1 MTILNLSLN
10 WGSGPSTKTRQ
21 GSSSLSDVCCCRR
34 FCFAGDGA
42 FESAGAPRFGGI
54 VFHNSAN
61 FFILIPAR
69 TGTSHLLL
77 HSRMSRGYL
86 KLGDILACRLEKY
99 MKISL
104 KSWFPRLIAV
114 LVGVC
119 VANGVAAG
127 AGKSH
132 YVVTNDDVPPALAT
146 SASFFTIGT
155 NGLLNVKAKVLTGR
169 GGIAGGYFAA
179 NRVSVLNSGNAQCA
193 YTSQAQTGEI
203 EGIAIKTL
211 EIGGHAVGSSKD
223 TGTSNGVGLAMNA
236 KYLYASFT
244 DSSTIGTF
252 RVLPGCSVKFVGD
265 ISVQGLQG
273 GVIDGMAI
281 HGTIMVVTYGD
292 NSIESFN
299 VSGGVPVSNGDEQN
313 STGSRTGNTYP
324 SGVDI
329 TQDGHF
335 AIFGDTSPLTI
346 VEVSDISSGKLAPTV
361 VYHLGNE
368 LNSSNVLLSPDES
381 LLYISNNQS
390 GTVTAAF
397 FDKSTGKL
405 SKGCV
410 SRPLK
415 GFDANWSYV
424 ASLALDQTTGTGGV
438 VYVAEYGVPSSIGEI
453 NVKSAGGKCTLT
465 ESSHS
470 PVSDP
475 NSPGLLSIG
484 AFPPRPF

>member
-1 MTILNLSLN
+1 VVIL
-10 WGSGPSTKTRQ
+10 
-21 GSSSLSDVCCCRR
+21 
-34 FCFAGDGA
+34 
-42 FESAGAPRFGGI
+42 
-54 VFHNSAN
+54 
-61 FFILIPAR
+61 
-69 TGTSHLLL
+69 
-77 HSRMSRGYL
+77 
-86 KLGDILACRLEKY
+86 LGDILASRLEKY

-132 YVVTNDDVPPALAT
+132 YVVTNDDVPPALNASAT
-146 SASFFTIGT
+146 FFTVET
-155 NGLLNVKAKVLTGR
+155 HGLLTMKAKILTGR

-179 NRVSVLNSGNAQCA
+179 NRVSVLNSGNAQCV
-193 YTSQAQTGEI
+193 YTSQALTGEI
-203 EGIAIKTL
+203 EGIAINTL

-223 TGTSNGVGLAMNA
+223 TGASNGVGLAMNA

-244 DSSTIGTF
+244 DSSMIGTF
-252 RVLPGCSVKFVGD
+252 RVQPGCTLTFVGD
-265 ISVQGLQG
+265 ITVGGLQG

-281 HGTIMVVTYGD
+281 RGNIMVVTYGD

-299 VSGGVPVSNGDEQN
+299 ISGGEPVSNGDEQN

-335 AIFGDTSPLTI
+335 AIFGDTSPFTI

-397 FDKSTGKL
+397 FDNGTGKL

-415 GFDANWSYV
+415 GFDADWSYV

-438 VYVAEYGVPSSIGEI
+438 VYVAEYGAPSSIGEI

>member
-1 MTILNLSLN
+1 MLLAQVLLH
-10 WGSGPSTKTRQ
+10 GER
-21 GSSSLSDVCCCRR
+21 
-34 FCFAGDGA
+34 A
-42 FESAGAPRFGGI
+42 FESAAATRFGGI

-61 FFILIPAR
+61 FFILGCRSEWKESVVIELRDDSWLSYWA
-69 TGTSHLLL
+69 TFLLA
-77 HSRMSRGYL
+77 G
-86 KLGDILACRLEKY
+86 LEKS
-99 MKISL
+99 MTVSFR
-104 KSWFPRLIAV
+104 SWLSRLTAV
-114 LVGVC
+114 LVGVW

-127 AGKSH
+127 AGKPH
-132 YVVTNDDVPPALAT
+132 YLVTNDDVPPALT
-146 SASFFTIGT
+146 STVTFYAAGADGQLTT
-155 NGLLNVKAKVLTGR
+155 KAKVSIGQ

-179 NRVSVLNSGNAQCA
+179 NRVSVLDSGNGECVYA
-193 YTSQAQTGEI
+193 SQALNGEI
-203 EGIAIKTL
+203 VGVPLKTL
-211 EIGGHAVGSSKD
+211 RVAGHANGSKKD
-223 TGTSNGVGLAMNA
+223 TGASNGVGLAMNA

-244 DSSTIGTF
+244 DSSNIGTF
-252 RVLPGCSVKFVGD
+252 RVQPGCGIKFVGD
-265 ISVQGLQG
+265 ISVKGRQG
-273 GVIDGMAI
+273 GVIFGMVI
-281 HGTIMVVTYGD
+281 HGNIMVVTYGD

-299 VSGGVPVSNGDEQN
+299 ISGGKPVSNGDEQN
-313 STGSRTGNTYP
+313 STGSRIGNTYP

-335 AIFGDTSPLTI
+335 AIFGDTSPFTI
-346 VEVSDISSGKLAPTV
+346 VEVSDISSGKLTPTV
-361 VYHLGNE
+361 VYHLGNA

-405 SKGCV
+405 SKGCA

-415 GFDANWSYV
+415 GFDADWSYV

-438 VYVAEYGVPSSIGEI
+438 VYVAEYGAPSSIGMI

-484 AFPPRPF
+484 AFPSRPF